1 MALIKRP
8 AAVAQPAPAAA
19 PAAGVAK
26 VQLNVLVTPALKR
39 ALKQRAMDDDTTVN
53 ALIERVMRE
62 HLER

>member
-1 MALIKRP
+1 MALITRP
-8 AAVAQPAPAAA
+8 AAAAQPAPAAA

-62 HLER
+62 YLER

>member
-8 AAVAQPAPAAA
+8 AAAAQPALAAA